1 MRDKNR
7 KAWLYSVDKELAKQ
21 LKKEDF
27 SDILENIDIEVHLS
41 MCMNPIE
48 PQDKFYRYFIN
59 AIYRHYKD
67 PEMFEEPELIR
78 IASAEA
84 IILDPFENE
93 DEVLMDMC
101 DADSGDLLA
110 AYVALF
116 DDDECLREPLED
128 YSPAPVCYLEEF
140 IVTEQLEFLQA
151 EILRWIIKYLSS
163 FSSILVFLPMPSYRS
178 YDEVNQISCLTRDF
192 DDKKIKKFRKFF
204 TSQGFFPLRDTDYM
218 YHIYDYSMD

>member
-21 LKKEDF
+21 LKKEDL
-27 SDILENIDIEVHLS
+27 SNILENIDIEVNLS
-41 MCMNPIE
+41 MSMKPIE
-48 PQDKFYRYFIN
+48 PQDKFYRYFFEVT
-59 AIYRHYKD
+59 YHHYKD
-67 PEMFEEPELIR
+67 IEMDEDPELLR

-84 IILDPFENE
+84 IILDSFENE
-93 DEVLMDMC
+93 DEILMDMC
-101 DADSGDLLA
+101 DADSGDLLT

-116 DDDECLREPLED
+116 DEDECLRQPLED
-128 YSPAPVCYLEEF
+128 YNPCPVCYLEEF
-140 IVTEQLEFLQA
+140 IVTEQFEFLQA

-163 FSSILVFLPMPSYRS
+163 FSSILVFLPVPSYRS
-178 YDEVNQISCLTRDF
+178 YDEEKQINYLNRDF
-192 DDKKIKKFRKFF
+192 DDKKIKKLRKFF